1 MQTTEAMA
9 PRSLNVVVASTG
21 CTDANII
28 NKLLPQLVSLPDCS
42 VRAVL
47 DPGLHGADLIAASS
61 NCLAIPNVSR
71 IQMRSTGDVMDIEKE
86 AFDLC
91 QWADL
96 LVLAPIDAN
105 NLAKMLHG
113 DTDNLVLEI
122 LRSWN
127 VSKKIVM
134 VPGMSSLMW
143 ENPMTKKQLTKIKR
157 KWNWIQVLQP
167 LLWTFENDHKK
178 VTCWDALDEVVDTA
192 RNQVD
197 LMNIGHGVHVTPNA
211 SSTFK
216 RSSEKSRTVLPPELW
231 SIIIDATNDWELA
244 KTLHIYTNL
253 EPPAEW
259 QQHASARGPT
269 TYMEQLE
276 WTLLTGNLSDIKK
289 FIADNSVPR
298 WLSRLC
304 IKVIMRFSMTSV
316 LSYLESN
323 HKDLFW
329 ATFDGTFLPD

>member
-1 MQTTEAMA
+1 MPDLQTAEAMA

-28 NKLLPQLVSLPDCS
+28 NKLLPQLVSLPECS

-47 DPGLHGADLIAASS
+47 DPGSHGADLIAASS
-61 NCLAIPNVSR
+61 NCIAIPNVSR
-71 IQMRSTGDVMDIEKE
+71 VQMRSTGDVMDIEKE

-143 ENPMTKKQLTKIKR
+143 ELSLI
-157 KWNWIQVLQP
+157 
-167 LLWTFENDHKK
+167 
-178 VTCWDALDEVVDTA
+178 
-192 RNQVD
+192 
-197 LMNIGHGVHVTPNA
+197 
-211 SSTFK
+211 
-216 RSSEKSRTVLPPELW
+216 
-231 SIIIDATNDWELA
+231 
-244 KTLHIYTNL
+244 HI
-253 EPPAEW
+253 
-259 QQHASARGPT
+259 
-269 TYMEQLE
+269 
-276 WTLLTGNLSDIKK
+276 
-289 FIADNSVPR
+289 
-298 WLSRLC
+298 
-304 IKVIMRFSMTSV
+304 
-316 LSYLESN
+316 
-323 HKDLFW
+323 
-329 ATFDGTFLPD
+329 

>member
-1 MQTTEAMA
+1 MAQSAITVPDIQTAEAMT

-28 NKLLPQLVSLPDCS
+28 TTLLPQLVSLPECS

-47 DPGLHGADLIAASS
+47 DPGSHGADLIAASN

-71 IQMRSTGDVMDIEKE
+71 THIKSTGDVIDIEKE

-157 KWNWIQVLQP
+157 KW
-167 LLWTFENDHKK
+167 
-178 VTCWDALDEVVDTA
+178 
-192 RNQVD
+192 
-197 LMNIGHGVHVTPNA
+197 
-211 SSTFK
+211 
-216 RSSEKSRTVLPPELW
+216 
-231 SIIIDATNDWELA
+231 
-244 KTLHIYTNL
+244 
-253 EPPAEW
+253 
-259 QQHASARGPT
+259 
-269 TYMEQLE
+269 
-276 WTLLTGNLSDIKK
+276 
-289 FIADNSVPR
+289 
-298 WLSRLC
+298 
-304 IKVIMRFSMTSV
+304 
-316 LSYLESN
+316 
-323 HKDLFW
+323 
-329 ATFDGTFLPD
+329 